1 MPLGRLL
8 RALSALPARLTG
20 HRGAALPL
28 SELHFVAIDI
38 ETTGLDPRTDLPVA
52 LAAIPF
58 RGGRPDV
65 ATGYSGLVNPGRSI
79 PSAAR
84 AIHGIGDEHVR
95 EAPPVAAALPGFL
108 AACRAEA
115 IVAHTARFDVTIV
128 NRVARS
134 AGLPPLEG
142 AILDIGILAHGL
154 FPSWWDLTLEGL
166 ARLTEGSLI
175 ARHTAKGDALSAGF
189 IFLKMIPA
197 LERRKIRTLSAALRL
212 QRSVALLP
220 GGPGATGGGLAG
232 P

>member
-1 MPLGRLL
+1 MPLGRLF
-8 RALSALPARLTG
+8 RALSSLPARLTG
-20 HRGAALPL
+20 DHGAAIPL
-28 SELHFVAIDI
+28 NRLEFVAIDI
-38 ETTGLDPRTDLPVA
+38 ETTGLDPRTDVPVA

-65 ATGYSGLVNPGRSI
+65 ATGYTALVNPGRPI
-79 PSAAR
+79 PAAAR
-84 AIHGIGDEHVR
+84 AIHGIGDEDVWK
-95 EAPPVAAALPGFL
+95 AAPVAAALPDFL

-115 IVAHTARFDVTIV
+115 IVAHTARFDLAIV
-128 NRVARS
+128 NRVARG
-134 AGLPPLEG
+134 AGLSPLSG
-142 AILDIGILAHGL
+142 AVLDIGVLAHGL

-175 ARHTAKGDALSAGF
+175 ARHTARGDALSAGF
-189 IFLKMIPA
+189 IFLKMVPV
-197 LERRKIRTLSAALRL
+197 LEQRKIQTLGAALRL